1 MANTYEE
8 TIENVTIAS
17 VDAALQSTK
26 PVTANELKG
35 TIIANSRNEIL
46 IYNSIAQ
53 PGAKWKVPT
62 ELVPFQIAYILIK

>member
-1 MANTYEE
+1 MANTYEG

-17 VDAALQSTK
+17 VDAVLQSTK

-53 PGAKWKVPT
+53 P
-62 ELVPFQIAYILIK
+62 I